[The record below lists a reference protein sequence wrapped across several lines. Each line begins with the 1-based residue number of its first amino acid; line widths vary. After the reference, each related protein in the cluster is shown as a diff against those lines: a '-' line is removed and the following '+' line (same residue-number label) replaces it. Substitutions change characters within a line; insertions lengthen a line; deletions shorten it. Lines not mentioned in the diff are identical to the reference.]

1 MKFSIMKNTMK
12 SRISVVFAIS
22 MLVGVAVAQQGVTKP
37 QNASRPTG
45 FRFFNQHL
53 TIKPYVSLSYTY
65 DSNVDADRTQT
76 DDSVFAINP
85 AVDFEWRGTKWMLVG
100 NVWYRHRYFCEYND
114 QLGEDS
120 YGENLQFR
128 YSSSGQDAK
137 GWSLMLSER
146 YAYISQSDDIGSD
159 GGRGIWRDRQ
169 SLDVSG
175 VLERR
180 FTERWHMDIQ
190 AQYSWLDYEN
200 NSTKYYPLFGW
211 SQYSAGAQFGYAA
224 SKWTDLLVA
233 AGYSRYNQDIDF
245 SDSYKLSRKYNEE
258 SDSYSI
264 QAGIGTRATER
275 ITYRALMGAS
285 WFDYGNASAS
295 DCGWTYSL
303 SANWRIHRQVQLSLL
318 GSSYYEP
325 SDEYVGQARKVYTL
339 SGGLSYLTLGDR
351 LRLSGN
357 LSWRFDETCYSDA
370 CYPTAYNYDRTQISA
385 RLAADYLL
393 NRWTSVFA
401 HIIWDDVSTDA
412 NRFQEYDRIRGVLG
426 IRFHY

>member
-1 MKFSIMKNTMK
+1 MINS
-12 SRISVVFAIS
+12 
-22 MLVGVAVAQQGVTKP
+22 QD
-37 QNASRPTG
+37 
-45 FRFFNQHL
+45 
-53 TIKPYVSLSYTY
+53 IKK
-65 DSNVDADRTQT
+65 
-76 DDSVFAINP
+76 
-85 AVDFEWRGTKWMLVG
+85 GTCIRLDGKL
-100 NVWYRHRYFCEYND
+100 YFCID
-114 QLGEDS
+114 FLHRKPG
-120 YGENLQFR
+120 
-128 YSSSGQDAK
+128 K
-137 GWSLMLSER
+137 GNTIMNVPLK
-146 YAYISQSDDIGSD
+146 
-159 GGRGIWRDRQ
+159 
-169 SLDVSG
+169 DVVNGG

-180 FTERWHMDIQ
+180 FTERWHMDVQ
-190 AQYSWLDYEN
+190 GQYSWLDYEN

-211 SQYSAGAQFGYAA
+211 SQYSAGVQFGYAA

-245 SDSYKLSRKYNEE
+245 SDNYKLARRYSEE

-275 ITYRALMGAS
+275 ISYRALMGAS
-285 WFDYGNASAS
+285 WFDYGDSGAS

-351 LRLSGN
+351 LKLSGN
-357 LSWRFDETCYSDA
+357 IAWRFDETCYSDA
-370 CYPTAYNYDRTQISA
+370 MYPTSYNYDRTHISA

-393 NRWTSVFA
+393 NRWSSVFA
-401 HIIWDDVSTDA
+401 HLIYDDVSTDT

>member
-1 MKFSIMKNTMK
+1 MTFRLLTCLI
-12 SRISVVFAIS
+12 
-22 MLVGVAVAQQGVTKP
+22 LAVLTGTAGAQQGVTKP
-37 QNASRPTG
+37 QNASRPVG

-65 DSNVDADRTQT
+65 DSNVDADRTQL

-85 AVDFEWRGTKWMLVG
+85 AVDFEWHGAKWMLTG

-114 QLGEDS
+114 QMGEDS

-128 YSSSGQDAK
+128 YSSSAQNAK
-137 GWSLMLSER
+137 GWSLMLTER
-146 YAYISQSDDIGSD
+146 YAYISQSDDMGSV

-169 SLDVSG
+169 TFDAAG

-180 FTERWHMDIQ
+180 FTDRWHMDVQ
-190 AQYSWLDYEN
+190 GQYSWLDYDN
-200 NSTKYYPLFGW
+200 DVNKYYPLFGW
-211 SQYSAGAQFGYAA
+211 SQYSAGVQFGYAA

-233 AGYSRYNQDIDF
+233 AGYSRYSQDIDF
-245 SDSYKLSRKYNEE
+245 SDSRVLSRTYNEQ
-258 SDSYSI
+258 SDSYSV

-285 WFDYGNASAS
+285 WFDYGNAGAT

-303 SANWRIHRQVQLSLL
+303 SGNWRIHRQVQLSLL

-339 SGGLSYLTLGDR
+339 SGGISYLTLGDR
-351 LRLSGN
+351 LKLSGN
-357 LSWRFDETCYSDA
+357 ISWRFDETSYSDMN
-370 CYPTAYNYDRTQISA
+370 YPTAYNYDRTHVSA
-385 RLAADYLL
+385 RIAADYLL

-401 HIIWDDVSTDA
+401 HIIYDDVSTDT
-412 NRFQEYDRIRGVLG
+412 NSYQEYERVRGVLG
-426 IRFHY
+426 VRFHY